1 MRNKLIYFALMN
13 ITLLGLLAACSRPLN
28 PARPALAPNPT
39 DTPTSTSTPSVIFSF
54 TPTGTS
60 TPTATPSL
68 TPTNIFTFTPSPTA
82 TSTFTATSTSTS
94 TTTFSPTPTVTGGI
108 EATGI
113 CPTYLLLTT
122 NGSNS
127 SDQLS
132 NFTLILEVN
141 GLPETTDG
149 VTLVTPEGNISVPF
163 VGLRCCGVP
172 NMSGNNSADYSIDL
186 SALNRPYD
194 GGSTYSVIITTSI
207 GTVTSS
213 MIAPGGN
220 VSVSSDGVTVTW
232 NGNSNFNVISNSSN
246 VYSGLPYVSYT
257 SPAGVTSPFIFP
269 ASAYPETGQYGVYVH
284 FYNESPVV
292 GPNSNPT
299 TPFEILD
306 GHTFTINH

>member
-1 MRNKLIYFALMN
+1 MRAKLIYFVLMN
-13 ITLLGLLAACSRPLN
+13 ITLLGLLTACNRPLN

-68 TPTNIFTFTPSPTA
+68 TPTNIFTFTPSATA
-82 TSTFTATSTSTS
+82 TSTS
-94 TTTFSPTPTVTGGI
+94 TTTFTSTPTTTFTPTPAVTGGI
-108 EATGI
+108 NTIGI
-113 CPTYLLLTT
+113 CPTYLLLLT
-122 NGSNS
+122 NDSNS

-132 NFTLILEVN
+132 SFGLLLDVN

-149 VTLVTPEGNISVPF
+149 VTLITPEGNIPVPF
-163 VGLRCCGVP
+163 VGLRGLDEPSVP
-172 NMSGNNSADYSIDL
+172 GNNLADYSLDL
-186 SALNRPYD
+186 TSLNRPYD
-194 GGSTYSVIITTSI
+194 GGSTYSVVIATSI

-220 VSVSSDGVTVTW
+220 VSVSSDGITVTW
-232 NGNSNFNVISNSSN
+232 NGNSNFNVIGNN
-246 VYSGLPYVSYT
+246 DYY

-269 ASAYPETGQYGVYVH
+269 SSAYPTSGQYTVNTR
-284 FYNESPVV
+284 FYNQAPIV

-299 TPFEILD
+299 TPFEIID
-306 GHTFTINH
+306 WPSFTVNH